1 MERQSFR
8 ILFTTRRAI
17 SIPTDLREAQKTF
30 FPQTFLRERKLH
42 EKLPPSLGTNEA
54 EIQTRVGEQ
63 EEKEK
68 EWFDIS

>member
-1 MERQSFR
+1 M
-8 ILFTTRRAI
+8 
-17 SIPTDLREAQKTF
+17 PTDLREAQKTF

-42 EKLPPSLGTNEA
+42 EKLPPSLGTNKA

-68 EWFDIS
+68 E